1 MARLCHG
8 APGALSTMLARP
20 HRECQHP
27 TRRAATG
34 LPTRTI
40 GRSADGRSGWSLG
53 LDAQRPTHGTDPR
66 PTIDRV
72 RSATYHSPTYR
83 TIMRHSPPA
92 CGFVR
97 NNVQMDRVALNRR
110 GADSALRARSSM
122 GPRRPRKVSLS
133 QKGDLRVAIAYSP
146 VTALATSRS
155 CRHAQRVRTTCGG
168 NPYAPRDSSDSVAF
182 IGKRGQSVPGLA
194 SRPNCDPRNLGCRHD
209 KKPTVVDNAR
219 RSRRPPPTS
228 GRRPG
233 RCVPR

>member
-66 PTIDRV
+66 PTIDQV
-72 RSATYHSPTYR
+72 RSATYHSPTCR

-122 GPRRPRKVSLS
+122 GPRQPRKVSLS
-133 QKGDLRVAIAYSP
+133 QKGDLRVASAYSP

-168 NPYAPRDSSDSVAF
+168 NPYAPRDSGDSVAF
-182 IGKRGQSVPGLA
+182 PRKRLTGRDRVYPGQSPRGIPDSPPRATFAHAVRTKP
-194 SRPNCDPRNLGCRHD
+194 SRPRNFQR
-209 KKPTVVDNAR
+209 
-219 RSRRPPPTS
+219 
-228 GRRPG
+228 
-233 RCVPR
+233 